1 MPKNALQFLVGTAC
15 FYYIF
20 NTVDVFRVLLGM
32 VALCVTYASVYP
44 FNDIMDL
51 KEDIKNR
58 KHRLKP
64 IARGDM
70 TVEEAASLS
79 FILLAIG
86 LTVSALV
93 STVFT
98 VLLLLL
104 LIINFMHSSNFI
116 KLRNSSLRSPNMIV
130 MQFVK
135 FATGWFALTS
145 SPVGFPVV
153 LVLCISLIYTY
164 GYLLYKVDIRNRKA
178 IEENGLKFWLIVAVS
193 LVSYLIS
200 FILYDFDIPLI
211 ITAVAAVPILFI
223 VTKPKKL
230 EKRIDVGI
238 TLPPLLFLVFIVACL
253 LRL

>member
-1 MPKNALQFLVGTAC
+1 MPKNALQFLVGAAC

-20 NTVDVFRVLLGM
+20 NTIDVFRTLLGM
-32 VALCVTYASVYP
+32 VALCITYASVYP

-51 KEDIKNR
+51 KEDIKHK

-64 IARGDM
+64 IVRGDM

-79 FILLAIG
+79 FILLAVG
-86 LTVSALV
+86 LTISAVV

-116 KLRNSSLRSPNMIV
+116 KLRNSPLRSPNMIL

-135 FATGWFALTS
+135 FSTGWFALTS
-145 SPVGFPVV
+145 SPAGFPFLIIFCLS
-153 LVLCISLIYTY
+153 LVYTY

-193 LVSYLIS
+193 LATYIVAFL
-200 FILYDFDIPLI
+200 LYDFDVPMIITAAAAFPMLLI
-211 ITAVAAVPILFI
+211 IT
-223 VTKPKKL
+223 KPRKL
-230 EKRIDVGI
+230 EKRIDAGL
-238 TLPPLLFLVFIVACL
+238 TLPPLLLLIFVVACL